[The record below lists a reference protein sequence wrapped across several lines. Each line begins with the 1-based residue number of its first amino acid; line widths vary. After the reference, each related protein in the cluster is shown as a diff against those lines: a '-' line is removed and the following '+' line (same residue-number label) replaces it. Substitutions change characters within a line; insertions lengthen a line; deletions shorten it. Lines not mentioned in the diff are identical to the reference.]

1 MTAGAGLAPRL
12 EHPCWRTIASML
24 TGNHR
29 EKGRMLMATNASQSQ
44 HSTITVGK
52 IIKEVLR
59 YAVLIFLAL
68 LFIIPFYLIIRNGL
82 ATEPEITSPNWTFFP
97 STLHFENI
105 SELLSDTEV
114 PFLSGVENSA
124 IISILQT
131 AGQIL
136 ICALAGYGL
145 ARIPY
150 RWSNVV
156 FYAILLTLMIPF
168 AVIFV
173 PVYVIVSYLGWV
185 STLQGLVIP
194 GLFSGFTTFLFRQF
208 FLSFPKELEE
218 AGRVDGLGYWGIF
231 WRVVVPNSWGI
242 ISALS
247 VITFIASWN
256 AFLWPLVVGQDA
268 SAWTVQVVLSNFLNA
283 QVLNLHE
290 LFIGAALAILPLVIV
305 FFILQRYIVE
315 GYKQSGLKG

>member
-1 MTAGAGLAPRL
+1 M
-12 EHPCWRTIASML
+12 E
-24 TGNHR
+24 
-29 EKGRMLMATNASQSQ
+29 RMASQSARSVQQ
-44 HSTITVGK
+44 HNDNSISAGK

-59 YAVLIFLAL
+59 YALLIILAILFL
-68 LFIIPFYLIIRNGL
+68 IPFYLIVRNGL
-82 ATEPEITSPNWTFFP
+82 ASEPEITSPNWTFFP

-105 SELLSDTEV
+105 AELFNDTEV
-114 PFLSGVENSA
+114 PFLSGLENSA
-124 IISILQT
+124 TISILQT
-131 AGQIL
+131 VGQIL
-136 ICALAGYGL
+136 ISALAGYGL

-156 FYAILLTLMIPF
+156 FFGILVTLMIPF

-173 PVYVIVSYLGWV
+173 PVYVIVSFLGWV
-185 STLQGLVIP
+185 STLQGLVVP

-256 AFLWPLVVGQDA
+256 AFLWPLVVGQDD

-290 LFIGAALAILPLVIV
+290 LFIGAALAILPLVII

-315 GYKQSGLKG
+315 GYKQNGLKG